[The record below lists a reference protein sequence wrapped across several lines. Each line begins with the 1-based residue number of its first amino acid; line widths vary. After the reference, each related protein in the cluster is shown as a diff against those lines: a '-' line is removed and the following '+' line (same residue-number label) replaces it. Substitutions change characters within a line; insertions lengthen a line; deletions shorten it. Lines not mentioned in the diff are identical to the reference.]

1 MTTNQQEYAEQ
12 LRVLQERFPQEPND
26 KLVRLLQR
34 HGGDVDQVRALL
46 VHREHRANKWDTLET
61 RFGTIVTALQQ
72 EFPSTQRSKRIRLLK
87 TMEVFGGD
95 VEQVRKFLQRTEER
109 HQQEGDNSGI
119 SRRQKREELKT
130 KYATQLAELTT
141 AGINVDSP
149 CVLRQLEKN
158 QGDVN
163 KIIEKMS
170 RRKEKKDK
178 LAELD
183 TKYANQIAQLEA
195 DGVVMK
201 NKRVLIRL
209 LEKADGKIDV
219 VKQLLNERKEKHE
232 QRKEYQHKHRNNSPG
247 KTTEETNQT
256 LPIWK
261 KRRELSVDDINNLKR
276 LRSAGVRGN
285 PMKILSIFQECNQSI
300 EMTVAR
306 AAEERERRNR
316 SREERKLKRTLL
328 AEAQNAYITINNRDD
343 WPHYIEKVYLDGN
356 NMMFVVDSLRR
367 LCLNRAGKKTERA
380 LGEIA
385 SAWNEQM
392 HIPYVELI
400 FDSTHQLDQIGTVK
414 VSSAQPKYR
423 TTDDMLVEI
432 ARQSDHRE
440 KNKRTIIVTSDRALA
455 TLLQREGCL
464 LIKPYNWFAHC
475 VMTLTPD
482 LINYEELTGMM
493 TKQST
498 STTVKIRYNFDELV
512 HRIAK
517 IDI

>member
-1 MTTNQQEYAEQ
+1 
-12 LRVLQERFPQEPND
+12 
-26 KLVRLLQR
+26 
-34 HGGDVDQVRALL
+34 
-46 VHREHRANKWDTLET
+46 
-61 RFGTIVTALQQ
+61 
-72 EFPSTQRSKRIRLLK
+72 
-87 TMEVFGGD
+87 MEVFGGD

-232 QRKEYQHKHRNNSPG
+232 QRKEYRHKHRNNSPG

-316 SREERKLKRTLL
+316 SREERKL
-328 AEAQNAYITINNRDD
+328 
-343 WPHYIEKVYLDGN
+343 
-356 NMMFVVDSLRR
+356 
-367 LCLNRAGKKTERA
+367 
-380 LGEIA
+380 
-385 SAWNEQM
+385 
-392 HIPYVELI
+392 
-400 FDSTHQLDQIGTVK
+400 
-414 VSSAQPKYR
+414 
-423 TTDDMLVEI
+423 
-432 ARQSDHRE
+432 
-440 KNKRTIIVTSDRALA
+440 
-455 TLLQREGCL
+455 
-464 LIKPYNWFAHC
+464 
-475 VMTLTPD
+475 
-482 LINYEELTGMM
+482 
-493 TKQST
+493 
-498 STTVKIRYNFDELV
+498 
-512 HRIAK
+512 
-517 IDI
+517 

>member
-1 MTTNQQEYAEQ
+1 IDNIFIGFPRTPAE
-12 LRVLQERFPQEPND
+12 
-26 KLVRLLQR
+26 
-34 HGGDVDQVRALL
+34 
-46 VHREHRANKWDTLET
+46 
-61 RFGTIVTALQQ
+61 
-72 EFPSTQRSKRIRLLK
+72 RS
-87 TMEVFGGD
+87 
-95 VEQVRKFLQRTEER
+95 
-109 HQQEGDNSGI
+109 
-119 SRRQKREELKT
+119 
-130 KYATQLAELTT
+130 
-141 AGINVDSP
+141 
-149 CVLRQLEKN
+149 
-158 QGDVN
+158 
-163 KIIEKMS
+163 
-170 RRKEKKDK
+170 
-178 LAELD
+178 
-183 TKYANQIAQLEA
+183 
-195 DGVVMK
+195 
-201 NKRVLIRL
+201 
-209 LEKADGKIDV
+209 
-219 VKQLLNERKEKHE
+219 
-232 QRKEYQHKHRNNSPG
+232 
-247 KTTEETNQT
+247 
-256 LPIWK
+256 
-261 KRRELSVDDINNLKR
+261 
-276 LRSAGVRGN
+276 
-285 PMKILSIFQECNQSI
+285 
-300 EMTVAR
+300 
-306 AAEERERRNR
+306 
-316 SREERKLKRTLL
+316 
-328 AEAQNAYITINNRDD
+328 
-343 WPHYIEKVYLDGN
+343 
-356 NMMFVVDSLRR
+356 R

-464 LIKPYNWFAHC
+464 LMKPYNWFAHC